1 MCAFSPH
8 IFSKKACFNYS
19 GYNDGDSEHSNH
31 NWWGGYVRASAA
43 TSTNCRKH
51 EAFLEDMDILHDN
64 HHHPFAYLQDIPCRV
79 YVTLHIRS
87 ISGKSYSG
95 REEIQIQ
102 EDPQT
107 ETTTSHYFV
116 LHLAVFLSDT
126 RRDRADRHGL
136 QKAWVVVAIIIIMP

>member
-1 MCAFSPH
+1 M
-8 IFSKKACFNYS
+8 
-19 GYNDGDSEHSNH
+19 
-31 NWWGGYVRASAA
+31 
-43 TSTNCRKH
+43 
-51 EAFLEDMDILHDN
+51 
-64 HHHPFAYLQDIPCRV
+64 
-79 YVTLHIRS
+79 TLHTRS

-107 ETTTSHYFV
+107 VTTSSYYFV

-126 RRDRADRHGL
+126 SRDRADRHGL